1 MTKNTT
7 NETLLKELS
16 EIDRLH
22 HIHPSTNP
30 KFHRDNGPKLVFK
43 EGKGIYLYDLKGE
56 EYIDGVSML
65 WNVNLGHGN
74 KELAEAAYEQMS
86 SIAYASAFYGY
97 ANESTARLAKKV
109 ASLTP
114 GDLNTVFFT
123 SGGSESNDTAFKLS
137 RFYWELKGYKNKK
150 KIISLRRGY
159 HGVTVAAQR
168 ATGIEVYRNFSGS
181 LDPNIVNAKPHLT
194 ECEQGDKNHP
204 EYEGSIHSIIEK
216 EGAENIAAVIM
227 EPIQGAGGVH
237 IPPEGYLEAV
247 RKLCSENNIHLI
259 LDEVICGYGRTG
271 KMFGADN
278 WNIAP
283 DLITFAK
290 GITSGYSQL
299 GGVAMTDEIGNTI
312 AQYDGMLPH
321 GFTYSGHPTAC
332 AVGLKNIEILERDNL
347 VQHAVEM
354 GEVLRQGFEYLE
366 GKYSF
371 FTKGRNVGLLGGF
384 DLMRSPEENIP
395 FEESVKAAVTL
406 VDECFQRNLLIRPF
420 DFEPGMNI
428 VAVAPPLI
436 IEKDEV
442 EKIIAIIDDS
452 LKALS
457 NKI

>member
-1 MTKNTT
+1 
-7 NETLLKELS
+7 
-16 EIDRLH
+16 
-22 HIHPSTNP
+22 
-30 KFHRDNGPKLVFK
+30 
-43 EGKGIYLYDLKGE
+43 
-56 EYIDGVSML
+56 
-65 WNVNLGHGN
+65 
-74 KELAEAAYEQMS
+74 
-86 SIAYASAFYGY
+86 
-97 ANESTARLAKKV
+97 
-109 ASLTP
+109 
-114 GDLNTVFFT
+114 
-123 SGGSESNDTAFKLS
+123 
-137 RFYWELKGYKNKK
+137 
-150 KIISLRRGY
+150 
-159 HGVTVAAQR
+159 
-168 ATGIEVYRNFSGS
+168 
-181 LDPNIVNAKPHLT
+181 
-194 ECEQGDKNHP
+194 
-204 EYEGSIHSIIEK
+204 
-216 EGAENIAAVIM
+216 
-227 EPIQGAGGVH
+227 
-237 IPPEGYLEAV
+237 
-247 RKLCSENNIHLI
+247 
-259 LDEVICGYGRTG
+259 
-271 KMFGADN
+271 
-278 WNIAP
+278 
-283 DLITFAK
+283 
-290 GITSGYSQL
+290 
-299 GGVAMTDEIGNTI
+299 MTDEIGNTI